1 MPACHISADILSES
15 NEFVITIPE
24 AEAIGVKI
32 TTDDIRLDAALK
44 LSSAVG
50 TGGQAKMVIQDN
62 MVKVNGEVCTMRG
75 KKLSEG
81 DEFTFDRK
89 TYRIVKE

>member
-1 MPACHISADILSES
+1 MDKKIKVKVKLAK
-15 NEFVITIPE
+15 T
-24 AEAIGVKI
+24 EAISVKI
-32 TTDDIRLDAALK
+32 TTNDIRLDAALK

-89 TYRIVKE
+89 TYKIVKE